1 MALSI
6 TGGQTFV
13 KPDLS
18 RAFQDMA
25 AKAKQQ
31 FQEKGNLEGFSEEY
45 TSTSAD
51 GSVTVKISAVA
62 AALYDKSAGSDDYLL
77 SYELKSKSS
86 DGQIDGANGS
96 GSSLAIKSGEDID
109 RSSRDFLGM
118 FRDTK
123 WATVID
129 GTPEELAAFNAAEQ
143 AKMRADPN
151 YVELQAT
158 NSSASS
164 TAAAATQA
172 AAKPSNPSVEKAKAA
187 NETANQLVA
196 KLQAF
201 LDGMLGRSKAGQI
214 NAAEQGEAKP
224 QEKSALSRLLERV
237 NTTA

>member
-1 MALSI
+1 
-6 TGGQTFV
+6 
-13 KPDLS
+13 
-18 RAFQDMA
+18 
-25 AKAKQQ
+25 
-31 FQEKGNLEGFSEEY
+31 
-45 TSTSAD
+45 
-51 GSVTVKISAVA
+51 
-62 AALYDKSAGSDDYLL
+62 
-77 SYELKSKSS
+77 
-86 DGQIDGANGS
+86 
-96 GSSLAIKSGEDID
+96 
-109 RSSRDFLGM
+109 
-118 FRDTK
+118 
-123 WATVID
+123 
-129 GTPEELAAFNAAEQ
+129 
-143 AKMRADPN
+143 
-151 YVELQAT
+151 VELQAT